1 MLNNLFNQMYP
12 VIFNPPFMQNRT
24 GYGFRKVVVMSDKQI
39 RKQNLRQLRSEYGKS
54 FRRALAE
61 QGLTPEEFSAQSE
74 IPLNVVEE
82 HLNGQRR
89 FLGEI
94 NNICF
99 CLNKRMKIELVD

>member
-1 MLNNLFNQMYP
+1 MEN
-12 VIFNPPFMQNRT
+12 
-24 GYGFRKVVVMSDKQI
+24 KI
-39 RKQNLRQLRSEYGKS
+39 RRQNLRRLRLVYSES

-61 QGLTPEEFSAQSE
+61 LKLTPEEFSAQSE
-74 IPLNVVEE
+74 IPLHVVEE

-94 NNICF
+94 NNVCF

>member
-1 MLNNLFNQMYP
+1 MEN
-12 VIFNPPFMQNRT
+12 
-24 GYGFRKVVVMSDKQI
+24 KI
-39 RKQNLRQLRSEYGKS
+39 RRQNLRRLRSEYSES

-61 QGLTPEEFSAQSE
+61 LKLSAQSE
-74 IPLNVVEE
+74 IPLHVVEE

-94 NNICF
+94 NNVCF

>member
-1 MLNNLFNQMYP
+1 MLNNLFNQMCP
-12 VIFNPPFMQNRT
+12 VIFNPPFIQNRT

-54 FRRALAE
+54 FRRALE
-61 QGLTPEEFSAQSE
+61 ERHLTPEEFSAQSE

-99 CLNKRMKIELVD
+99 CLNKRMKIELVE

>member
-1 MLNNLFNQMYP
+1 MEN
-12 VIFNPPFMQNRT
+12 
-24 GYGFRKVVVMSDKQI
+24 KI
-39 RKQNLRQLRSEYGKS
+39 RKQNLRRLRSEYGES

-61 QGLTPEEFSAQSE
+61 QGLTTEEFSAQSE

>member
-1 MLNNLFNQMYP
+1 MLNNLFNQMCP

-61 QGLTPEEFSAQSE
+61 QGLTPEEFSAESK
-74 IPLNVVEE
+74 IPLKFVKE
-82 HLNGQRR
+82 HLS
-89 FLGEI
+89 GEI
-94 NNICF
+94 RFFGHLNYISF
-99 CLNKRMKIELVD
+99 LLNKRIKIKLID

>member
-1 MLNNLFNQMYP
+1 
-12 VIFNPPFMQNRT
+12 
-24 GYGFRKVVVMSDKQI
+24 
-39 RKQNLRQLRSEYGKS
+39 

-99 CLNKRMKIELVD
+99 CLNKRLKIELVD

>member
-1 MLNNLFNQMYP
+1 MENK
-12 VIFNPPFMQNRT
+12 IRSQN
-24 GYGFRKVVVMSDKQI
+24 V
-39 RKQNLRQLRSEYGKS
+39 RQLRSEYSES

-61 QGLTPEEFSAQSE
+61 LKLTPEEFSAQSE
-74 IPLNVVEE
+74 IPLHVVEE

-94 NNICF
+94 NNVCF

>member
-1 MLNNLFNQMYP
+1 MLNNLFNQMCP
-12 VIFNPPFMQNRT
+12 VIFNPPFIQNRT

-61 QGLTPEEFSAQSE
+61 QGLTPEGFSAE
-74 IPLNVVEE
+74 GKIPLNVVEE

-99 CLNKRMKIELVD
+99 CLNKRMKIELVE

>member
-1 MLNNLFNQMYP
+1 MEN
-12 VIFNPPFMQNRT
+12 
-24 GYGFRKVVVMSDKQI
+24 KI
-39 RKQNLRQLRSEYGKS
+39 RRQNLRRLRSEYSES

-61 QGLTPEEFSAQSE
+61 LKLTPEEFSAQGE
-74 IPLNVVEE
+74 IPLHVVEE

-94 NNICF
+94 NNVCF

>member
-1 MLNNLFNQMYP
+1 
-12 VIFNPPFMQNRT
+12 
-24 GYGFRKVVVMSDKQI
+24 MSDKQI

-82 HLNGQRR
+82 HLTGQRR

>member
-1 MLNNLFNQMYP
+1 MEN
-12 VIFNPPFMQNRT
+12 
-24 GYGFRKVVVMSDKQI
+24 KI
-39 RKQNLRQLRSEYGKS
+39 RRQNLRRLRSESSES

-61 QGLTPEEFSAQSE
+61 LKLTPEEFSAQSE
-74 IPLNVVEE
+74 IPLHVVEE

-94 NNICF
+94 NNVCF

>member
-1 MLNNLFNQMYP
+1 MLNNLFNQMCP
-12 VIFNPPFMQNRT
+12 VIFNLPFIQKRT

-54 FRRALAE
+54 FHRALE
-61 QGLTPEEFSAQSE
+61 ERHLTPEEFSAQSE

-82 HLNGQRR
+82 HLNGQQR

-99 CLNKRMKIELVD
+99 CLNKHMKIELVD

>member
-1 MLNNLFNQMYP
+1 MEN
-12 VIFNPPFMQNRT
+12 
-24 GYGFRKVVVMSDKQI
+24 KI
-39 RKQNLRQLRSEYGKS
+39 RRQNLRRLRSEYSES

-61 QGLTPEEFSAQSE
+61 LKLTPEELSAQSE
-74 IPLNVVEE
+74 IPLHVVEE

-94 NNICF
+94 NNVCF

>member
-1 MLNNLFNQMYP
+1 MEN
-12 VIFNPPFMQNRT
+12 
-24 GYGFRKVVVMSDKQI
+24 KI
-39 RKQNLRQLRSEYGKS
+39 RKQNLQRLRSEYGES

-99 CLNKRMKIELVD
+99 CLNKRMKIELVNTKNLRGYRRFFYMSFSSPNRYFLYSPRGT

>member
-1 MLNNLFNQMYP
+1 
-12 VIFNPPFMQNRT
+12 
-24 GYGFRKVVVMSDKQI
+24 
-39 RKQNLRQLRSEYGKS
+39 

>member
-1 MLNNLFNQMYP
+1 MEN
-12 VIFNPPFMQNRT
+12 
-24 GYGFRKVVVMSDKQI
+24 KI
-39 RKQNLRQLRSEYGKS
+39 RRQNLRRLRSEYSES

-61 QGLTPEEFSAQSE
+61 LKLTPEEFNAQSE
-74 IPLNVVEE
+74 IPLHVVEE

-94 NNICF
+94 NNVCF

>member
-1 MLNNLFNQMYP
+1 MSGYFQPSFYAKP
-12 VIFNPPFMQNRT
+12 NRIRI
-24 GYGFRKVVVMSDKQI
+24 RKVVVLSDKQI

>member
-1 MLNNLFNQMYP
+1 MEN
-12 VIFNPPFMQNRT
+12 
-24 GYGFRKVVVMSDKQI
+24 KI
-39 RKQNLRQLRSEYGKS
+39 RRQNLRRLRSEYSES

-61 QGLTPEEFSAQSE
+61 LKRTPEEFSAQSE
-74 IPLNVVEE
+74 IPLHVVEE

-94 NNICF
+94 NNVCF

>member
-1 MLNNLFNQMYP
+1 MEN
-12 VIFNPPFMQNRT
+12 
-24 GYGFRKVVVMSDKQI
+24 KI
-39 RKQNLRQLRSEYGKS
+39 RRQNLRRLRSEYSES

-61 QGLTPEEFSAQSE
+61 LKLTPEEFRAQSE
-74 IPLNVVEE
+74 IPLHVVEE

-94 NNICF
+94 NNVCF